1 VGASAERTRCEAGDE
16 CESGLCALSGTCL
29 EPCAGDDDCS
39 PGQTCSAVEV
49 RVSAAGLAPVAACAR
64 SSAFPVDVKLALSD
78 AAITANRLN
87 IVDLDSAAATNLY
100 QLGASCD
107 ALIQVQGLYTL
118 PDTASIFDIRE
129 LIDGDVSVN
138 PVTNVGAIVPVL
150 VPNNP
155 DLKPSAGGYSLD
167 VVSEQ
172 STPMTVLHATRQRH
186 GSILDLNVFYVGGG
200 ELVTPGGFHPG
211 SKEVGA
217 FYKQLTGLYAN
228 AGITL
233 GTIREYDVVGA
244 LRHELSVLE
253 TDVVLDES
261 GNPTDISIA
270 GLEDLF
276 RLSAG
281 VDDSGLNLFLVSD
294 MGDVLGISG
303 GIPGT
308 LGLHGTAG
316 SGVAI
321 AVDVAGLTE
330 LPFVAQHELSH
341 QMGLFHTTEMDGYA
355 VEPLA
360 DTPICNIRNDRNGDG
375 IVSSRECRP
384 YGGDNL
390 MFWSSTGSTITA
402 DQRAVLGASL
412 ILR

>member
-1 VGASAERTRCEAGDE
+1 
-16 CESGLCALSGTCL
+16 
-29 EPCAGDDDCS
+29 
-39 PGQTCSAVEV
+39 
-49 RVSAAGLAPVAACAR
+49 
-64 SSAFPVDVKLALSD
+64 VDS
-78 AAITANRLN
+78 T
-87 IVDLDSAAATNLY
+87 AATNLY

-129 LIDGDVSVN
+129 LIAGDVSVN
-138 PVTNVGAIVPVL
+138 PVTNVGTIVPVL

-155 DLKPSAGGYSLD
+155 DLPPSGSGYSLD

-172 STPMTVLHATRQRH
+172 STPLTVLLASRKRH
-186 GSILDLNVFYVGGG
+186 GSLLDLNVFYAGGG
-200 ELVTPGGFHPG
+200 EQLTPGGFHPG
-211 SKEVGA
+211 SSEISA
-217 FYKQLTGLYAN
+217 FYKQLTSLYAS

-233 GTIREYDVVGA
+233 GSIREYDVVGA
-244 LRHELSVLE
+244 LRQELSVLE

-261 GNPTDISIA
+261 GNPIDISIA

-321 AVDVAGLTE
+321 AVDVAGLAD

-360 DTPICNIRNDRNGDG
+360 DTPICGIRNDRNGDG
-375 IVSSRECRP
+375 IVSARECRTF
-384 YGGDNL
+384 GGDNL
-390 MFWSSTGSTITA
+390 MFWSSTGSKMTA